1 MIIAEESN
9 KITYELLELITYF
22 PNPAT
27 DKIQVVFHSKQ
38 NEEIQIQIYTIKG
51 EKVYST
57 SEFVSV
63 GRNEIQIPV
72 QSLFHG
78 QYILT
83 TKTAEG
89 IFTHKFI
96 KQ

>member
-1 MIIAEESN
+1 MS
-9 KITYELLELITYF
+9 YF

-27 DKIQVVFHSKQ
+27 DKIQVVFHSRQ
-38 NEEIQIQIYTIKG
+38 NEEIQIYTIKG
-51 EKVYST
+51 EKVYSS

-78 QYILT
+78 QYILN